1 MYHKHSYI
9 TKKAMSDVSTQI
21 GEPLAVWNEQSG
33 GQTYNVIYDGQVYQ
47 NQYWVERWH
56 IPGDVGI
63 QGKATPHNAWK
74 WQRAATADEIS
85 HIGNTT
91 ENTVEPIPGDPTPP
105 VLEYDELTEQTY
117 QLSAVDFEPDGSAK
131 NLSYTASR
139 VCLSMYNDYYEDTQR
154 PMVSAYVTDWCQ
166 YDGRLDF
173 PLNELKI
180 EDFGRGYDLEKI
192 PPTAYD
198 RLVFSFLA
206 VCGDTVGPL
215 AHKVEEVV
223 DGWNS
228 QVASEAEKI
237 TEGHIIPLD
246 PYGDLGTTRN
256 VGLDDDAGYVS
267 LGPAN
272 FLPYYNEQRAA
283 GLLGGLRE
291 LKSRARLAGHKLEL
305 AFSIGGWSLS
315 GYFSAV
321 AADPIKRKVFI
332 DSIVDF
338 FERFPMFVA
347 VDIDWEYPGG
357 GGLETN
363 IVDEVNDGPNYA
375 VLIKELRQALDSRFG
390 ANDRK
395 EITIATSAVV
405 AKLQKSSIPDLI
417 ANGLDNIFLMSY
429 DFFGTGWAEYIGH
442 QTSLMAPPGVDS
454 NSGYD
459 LSASTAIDYLVDEL
473 GVPPAT
479 IHLGYANYGRACLG
493 ADLSLDSGDP
503 DYRRYTQNGE
513 ALGTFEKGAP
523 ELFDIFN
530 NYFDAEHQLAAG
542 KNGFKLM
549 TDTLADA
556 DVLFSQADGHYIS
569 FDTPRTT
576 KIKAEYAQ
584 IKGLA
589 GVFSWSGDQDNGLL
603 ANAAREGAG
612 YIAKPGENIDMG
624 PLYNP
629 GESFELQPIAGG
641 ESKVAVL
648 QTDQA
653 TEATYDLHEVNYHPD
668 GSGGHLSYTASRVCK
683 SMYNQYVQENNRPKV
698 SAYITDWCQ
707 YDGRLG
713 GSFDP
718 AGFGRGFDLNKI
730 PRDGYDRLIFSFMAL
745 CGDDTNPAM
754 AERIQ
759 RVVDGWNNHDG
770 VKPITPGHIIPLDIY
785 GDLGSVVNV
794 GLPEGTTGH
803 PGDVN
808 DFLHY
813 YNQQDAAGLLGGLR
827 DMQRRAAESGH
838 HLELAFSVG
847 GWSLSGYFSVMA
859 ADEGK
864 RTVFINSVIDF
875 FERFPMF
882 KGIDIDWE
890 YPGGGGL
897 ESNESDDADGSNYA
911 TLIGELRAALDE
923 RFNGKD
929 RKDISIATSA
939 VVSKIEKAAPALQAA
954 GLDKIFLMSYD
965 FFGSPWANYIGHH
978 TNLMAPAGADPDGDY
993 DLSADAAVTYLID
1006 TLQVPPKKIQLG
1018 YANYGRSCVGAN
1030 LTDRSYTNTGS
1041 PTPLGTF
1048 EAGAPELFDIFNNY
1062 FDAEHPNEGAQGK
1075 NGFVL
1080 MTDTAADADVLF
1092 SNAGDTVHY
1101 ISLDTPRTVKAKAEY
1116 ALNRDLG
1123 GMFSWSGDQDCGLL
1137 ANAAREG
1144 AGYTLTQSGKKIDM
1158 APLYNTGEE
1167 IELTP
1172 IPPED

>member
-1 MYHKHSYI
+1 MLSVSGR
-9 TKKAMSDVSTQI
+9 KASAR
-21 GEPLAVWNEQSG
+21 GK
-33 GQTYNVIYDGQVYQ
+33 QT
-47 NQYWVERWH
+47 
-56 IPGDVGI
+56 
-63 QGKATPHNAWK
+63 
-74 WQRAATADEIS
+74 
-85 HIGNTT
+85 
-91 ENTVEPIPGDPTPP
+91 
-105 VLEYDELTEQTY
+105 
-117 QLSAVDFEPDGSAK
+117 
-131 NLSYTASR
+131 
-139 VCLSMYNDYYEDTQR
+139 
-154 PMVSAYVTDWCQ
+154 CQ

-215 AHKVEEVV
+215 KGKVAEVAEVV

-228 QVASEAEKI
+228 QVPAEEQI

-256 VGLDDDAGYVS
+256 VGLDDDVGYVS

-291 LKSRARLAGHKLEL
+291 LKSRARRTGHKLEL

-321 AADPIKRKVFI
+321 AADPAKRKVFI

-357 GGLETN
+357 GGLESN
-363 IVDEVNDGPNYA
+363 IFDEVNDGPNYA
-375 VLIKELRQALDSRFG
+375 ILVKELRQALDSRFG

-395 EITIATSAVV
+395 EISIASSAVV
-405 AKLQKSSIPDLI
+405 GKLQKSSIPDLV

-442 QTSLMAPPGVDS
+442 QTNLRPPAGVDP

-493 ADLSLDSGDP
+493 ADLSLSPGDA
-503 DYRRYTQNGE
+503 DYRRYDQPGA
-513 ALGTFEKGAP
+513 ALGSFEKGAP

-556 DVLFSQADGHYIS
+556 DVLFSEGRGHYIS

-576 KIKAEYAQ
+576 KIKAEYAHA
-584 IKGLA
+584 KGLA

-612 YIAKPGENIDMG
+612 YIAKPGESIDMG

-653 TEATYDLHEVNYHPD
+653 TEATYVLHQVNYKPD
-668 GSGGHLSYTASRVCK
+668 GSGGNLSYTASRVCK
-683 SMYNQYVQENNRPKV
+683 SMYNRYAQESKRPKV

-707 YDGRLG
+707 YDGRID
-713 GSFDP
+713 GSFDL
-718 AGFGRGFDLNKI
+718 AGLGRGFDLNKM

-745 CGDDTNPAM
+745 CGDNTNPANKDK
-754 AERIQ
+754 IQ
-759 RVVDGWNNHDG
+759 EVVDGWNRHDG
-770 VKPITPGHIIPLDIY
+770 VEPITAGHIIPLDIY

-803 PGDVN
+803 PGDVS

-827 DMQRRAAESGH
+827 EMQRRAAESGH
-838 HLELAFSVG
+838 TLELAFSVG

-864 RTVFINSVIDF
+864 RMVFINSVIDF

-897 ESNESDDADGSNYA
+897 ESNIYDPVNDGPNYA
-911 TLIGELRAALDE
+911 TLIGELRSALDD
-923 RFNGKD
+923 RFGVGQD

-939 VVSKIEKAAPALQAA
+939 VVGKMEKAAPALRAA

-965 FFGSPWANYIGHH
+965 FFGSPWADYIGHH
-978 TNLMAPAGADPDGDY
+978 TNLLSPAGADPNGDY
-993 DLSADAAVTYLID
+993 DLSADTAVTYLID
-1006 TLQVPPKKIQLG
+1006 TLGVLPEKIQLG

-1030 LTDRSYTNTGS
+1030 LTDRSYTNSGS

-1048 EAGAPELFDIFNNY
+1048 ETGAPELFDIFNNY
-1062 FDAEHPNEGAQGK
+1062 FDVEHPNDGAQGK
-1075 NGFVL
+1075 NTFVL
-1080 MTDTAADADVLF
+1080 MTDTVADADVLF
-1092 SNAGDTVHY
+1092 SAVDGGPTGHY

-1116 ALNRDLG
+1116 ALDRGLG
-1123 GMFSWSGDQDCGLL
+1123 GIFSWSGDQDCGLL

-1144 AGYTLTQSGKKIDM
+1144 AGYTLTRSGKKIDM
-1158 APLYNTGEE
+1158 APLYNTGQE
-1167 IELTP
+1167 IELAP